1 MYLEGNGLA
10 GGWDV
15 ANDKIAQCVDEMHT
29 VTTVPLYRLYNPPAE
44 DHFYTTD
51 ALERQRFLA
60 QGNYHSEGTAAWI
73 CSEMRSGTKPLYRLY
88 DGTDHFYTTS
98 VEEMERAF
106 ALGYRSEGQIGFVFS
121 SQESNTVPLYRLRHP
136 QTGDHFYTISSA
148 EVTASTN
155 LGFVREGV
163 VGYVYATAPLQPVTA
178 KVVPK
183 GRGEDN
189 N

>member
-1 MYLEGNGLA
+1 MVLL
-10 GGWDV
+10 GWDM
-15 ANDKIAQCVDEMHT
+15 ANDERAQCVDETHT

-60 QGNYHSEGTAAWI
+60 QGNYHSEGTIAWI
-73 CSEMRSGTKPLYRLY
+73 YSEMRSGTKPLYRLY

-98 VEEMERAF
+98 VEEIERAF
-106 ALGYRSEGQIGFVFS
+106 AQGYRSEGQIGFVLS

-136 QTGDHFYTISSA
+136 QTGDHFYTISGA
-148 EVTASTN
+148 EATASTKV
-155 LGFVREGV
+155 GFVREGI

-178 KVVPK
+178 KGGPK
-183 GRGEDN
+183 GRGEEKN
-189 N
+189 

>member
-1 MYLEGNGLA
+1 MVFL
-10 GGWDV
+10 GWDM
-15 ANDKIAQCVDEMHT
+15 ANGEMAQSVDATHT

-60 QGNYHSEGTAAWI
+60 QGNYHSEGTTAWI
-73 CSEMRSGTKPLYRLY
+73 YSEMRSGTKPLYRLY

-98 VEEMERAF
+98 IEEIERAF
-106 ALGYRSEGQIGFVFS
+106 AQGYRSEGRIGFVFS

-136 QTGDHFYTISSA
+136 QTGDHFYTISGA
-148 EVTASTN
+148 EATASTKV
-155 LGFVREGV
+155 GFVREGI

-178 KVVPK
+178 KGGPK
-183 GRGEDN
+183 GPGEEKN
-189 N
+189 